1 MKRIVKLECIIL
13 CILFV
18 LSLCSCR
25 NINFDDSKEQ
35 KAYKEVV
42 TTFFNALDNRDE
54 DAIYKLFS
62 PAVREQADD
71 IKEQISHLMS
81 VYEGPT
87 SDIGYDELLT
97 GEYSNEYG
105 DKVSKVS
112 NTIPF
117 RSDDSYYWCYIELMY
132 ENDSDPKQIGVTKID
147 FYIEDDYFFK
157 CYIEDD
163 PKIYNSVGIQV
174 HANVIAEDYI
184 RCINGT
190 PYSFSTTEPVKIDD
204 VNDFLKNSTSFEKF
218 KTRFGEPNAESTM
231 VYYYELPKE
240 KGKRRYIELHT
251 EGDEIC
257 CASLVDDFKFI
268 EYIYDDDCH

>member
-147 FYIEDDYFFK
+147 ALIGSHVHWNHVQSHASIIDNFDVKETYY
-157 CYIEDD
+157 
-163 PKIYNSVGIQV
+163 SVD
-174 HANVIAEDYI
+174 VIN
-184 RCINGT
+184 CVSQGHCK
-190 PYSFSTTEPVKIDD
+190 SDD
-204 VNDFLKNSTSFEKF
+204 VKYIKNK
-218 KTRFGEPNAESTM
+218 
-231 VYYYELPKE
+231 Y
-240 KGKRRYIELHT
+240 LH
-251 EGDEIC
+251 
-257 CASLVDDFKFI
+257 
-268 EYIYDDDCH
+268 Y